1 MSLKVHKLAATSD
14 VIALRN
20 YGPGHLMALN
30 LHMCHGYKYCLVRA
44 NGDSTCRKLHNLREE
59 TD

>member
-30 LHMCHGYKYCLVRA
+30 LHMCHGYKYCSVRA
-44 NGDSTCRKLHNLREE
+44 NGDSTCHKLREK